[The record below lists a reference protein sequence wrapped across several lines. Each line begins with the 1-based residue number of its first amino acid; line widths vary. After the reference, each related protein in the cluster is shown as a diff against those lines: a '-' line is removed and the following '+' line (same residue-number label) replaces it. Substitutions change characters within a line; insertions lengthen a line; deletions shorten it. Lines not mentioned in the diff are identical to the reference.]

1 MRTMNPEAT
10 DARISAWRR
19 ARLVEAGFPLP
30 LARRLANDPRFDLH
44 ALIDLTERGCAPELA
59 ARILAPLDVVE
70 TAA

>member
-30 LARRLANDPRFDLH
+30 LARRLANDPASTCTRSS
-44 ALIDLTERGCAPELA
+44 T
-59 ARILAPLDVVE
+59 
-70 TAA
+70 